1 MASFVSQHQATGY
14 DTVKPYE
21 PDFSWMSGVLQT
33 KENQYEKGLSEIASG
48 YSSIVNQPITSFEN
62 IEKRKEYI
70 NAAQEG
76 LKKITTQDLSKDKNV
91 RQAEAL
97 YAPFWEDEDIL
108 YDIGHTQKLKK
119 QLSRAE
125 ADAHSKDKNVLNS
138 YNPDSV
144 TRLEWAMK
152 DLREAPRDGKAIRNI
167 EIPDYMPYKN
177 PLDRVTEVS
186 KATDFKGVILQHRE
200 GATLVTTTNG
210 LQAMP
215 YLTTMVNGILQDDY
229 NAQFQTRGYNIY
241 RSQKAAIER
250 DHPEYTSQQILEELT
265 NQHYDK
271 YIQTTYNKPLQH
283 TEDAIQVAKQGIE
296 DIRSKKVLTKS
307 DEAAIHQLEQQIKDA
322 EMYTG
327 HLEAK
332 RRQDLYNADGT
343 MKSSEQRFSEF
354 NKNPALYYGAIERE
368 DHINQIAGQIG
379 SQYQYKE
386 DIDPV
391 YKFESEQN
399 VHWAN
404 YNLNV
409 KKYKEDVAQHGE
421 SNKIEW
427 AKIQKDYD
435 LADATGGTGG
445 GYGYRGKASPDKT
458 VANEGPATTFVEH
471 TEDIGTTLED
481 DKNNALN
488 VLNSKMF
495 SSGLTNNLLGRI
507 GIAPEDIQ
515 QFNGLLSTR
524 FTPENIDN
532 EKMSWTP
539 KQRDAWMR
547 VTGELKRRG
556 YMKESTGYAAMDGI
570 GNLLTS
576 QMANAS
582 NVQVPAGSEED
593 IKADRDNLAN
603 MYMEWKGVIDAKN
616 KYQGLKQTQAD
627 LVKNI
632 LTKDTQGKFTKLR
645 NERGY
650 IAGTGDYAKI
660 LPTVKV
666 QGPEGIRILRPID
679 LANAYS
685 HGTMVVD
692 RDNLNIDGVTYKVL
706 ETNGEPDAPQV
717 YNTTIGQGKRTERH
731 LLDETIRNVLIP
743 RYGSYEER
751 NKLNGELYKAMP
763 STEQYQ
769 DKTGAIGSKLKWPIG
784 KPGGGFNEAI
794 ITEALNPANMAD
806 GRVYM
811 DSKELEPAQ
820 VEAIKSYLRSPEAII
835 EKKVQARY
843 NNVSDRHVPT
853 MEITLPKDDDVLGSV
868 SGKTVTIPIRK
879 NAPGD
884 ALSVLRSDGITIYD
898 KISRGEKLSS
908 SPQDEQAGV
917 RYELSRDNPND
928 INTYSFKWWTKE
940 INEKG
945 QEEWKR
951 QRTEVV
957 PLGKVSADGVKNVID
972 TKVKSSLMFLWN
984 QRDQYNKKHPAQ

>member
-1 MASFVSQHQATGY
+1 MASYIAGLTDQGLSTPLFQPDYSFLQANMQ
-14 DTVKPYE
+14 K
-21 PDFSWMSGVLQT
+21 
-33 KENQYEKGLSEIASG
+33 KETQYLKGLSEVSAG
-48 YSSIVNQPITSFEN
+48 YQAIVNAKVSSYAN
-62 IEKRKEYI
+62 IQKKQEYI
-70 NAAQEG
+70 KAADEG
-76 LKKITTQDLSKDKNV
+76 LKKISLSDLSLPTNST
-91 RQAEAL
+91 QAQNL
-97 YAPFWEDEDIL
+97 YAPFWQDEDL
-108 YDIGHTQKLKK
+108 LSDISSTQKINQ

-125 ADAHSKDKNVLNS
+125 NDAHSKDKNVLNS

-144 TRLEWAMK
+144 TRLQWAMK
-152 DLREAPRDGKAIRNI
+152 DLKEAPRDGKSIRNI

-250 DHPEYTSQQILEELT
+250 NHPEYNRQQVLQELT
-265 NQHYDK
+265 NNHYDK
-271 YIQTTYNKPLQH
+271 YVDVTYNKNIQH
-283 TEDAIQVAKQGIE
+283 NNDAILVAKQGIE
-296 DIRSKKVLTKS
+296 DIQSKKILTKA
-307 DEAAIHQLEQQIKDA
+307 DEAAVKQLKQQIQDA
-322 EMYTG
+322 EVYTG

-332 RRQDLYNADGT
+332 RRQDLYNTDGT
-343 MKSSEQRFSEF
+343 MKSPEQRFEEF
-354 NKNPALYYGAIERE
+354 NKNPALYYGAIERDE
-368 DHINQIAGQIG
+368 HINQIAGQIG

-435 LADATGGTGG
+435 LADATGGAGG
-445 GYGYRGKASPDKT
+445 GYGYKGKVSPDKT

-471 TEDIGTTLED
+471 VEDMGTTLEN

-495 SSGLTNNLLGRI
+495 SSGFTNNLLGRI
-507 GIAPEDIQ
+507 GIAQEDIQ

-532 EKMSWTP
+532 EDMSWTP
-539 KQRDAWMR
+539 KQKEAWMR

-556 YMKESTGYAAMDGI
+556 YMKGNTGYAAMDGI

-616 KYQGLKQTQAD
+616 KYQGIKQTQAD

-632 LTKDTQGKFTKLR
+632 LSKDKYGTFSKLR
-645 NERGY
+645 NEKGY
-650 IAGTGDYAKI
+650 IAGIGDYAKV

-666 QGPEGIRILRPID
+666 QGPEGIRILKPID

-706 ETNGEPDAPQV
+706 ETNGEQDAPQV

-811 DSKELEPAQ
+811 DNKELEPAQ

-853 MEITLPKDDDVLGSV
+853 MEITLPKDDDELGSV

-945 QEEWKR
+945 QEEWKK